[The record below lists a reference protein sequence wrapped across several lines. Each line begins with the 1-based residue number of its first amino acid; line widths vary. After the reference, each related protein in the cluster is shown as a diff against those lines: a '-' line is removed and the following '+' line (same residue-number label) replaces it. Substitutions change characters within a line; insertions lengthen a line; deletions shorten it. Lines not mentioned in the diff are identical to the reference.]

1 MAVCLLTSCCNTAN
15 ENLSQFFL
23 NNLFFNGRG
32 YNHTKLVSLD
42 IVNMF
47 PNIDNQR
54 GIQAIQDMLNT
65 CAIKNHLQ
73 LFNRRTQVVSM

>member
-1 MAVCLLTSCCNTAN
+1 MRIYPN
-15 ENLSQFFL
+15 FFKIICSSTKEV
-23 NNLFFNGRG
+23 

-42 IVNMF
+42 TVNMF